1 MLRSLWQKRTWPLWQ
16 KHPKNASLTSPCPIE
31 MGAFLHAIPWE
42 GGQRDGADRLQR
54 VRDLIKM
61 LNAVHFLGPT
71 KGQRGAPADFSSSSS
86 SSVAVGP
93 GLDLRPADLID
104 EIDAAAEWIQ
114 DLVNNGCYR
123 CGFSTRQEAYDE
135 AAKGVVEGLTR
146 VEALLETSGGPFL
159 LGGRMTELDVR
170 LLPTALRFD
179 AAYAPL
185 FRAGSRDERRAFLL
199 GGRMTELDVRLLPT
213 ALRFDAA

>member
-1 MLRSLWQKRTWPLWQ
+1 
-16 KHPKNASLTSPCPIE
+16 
-31 MGAFLHAIPWE
+31 
-42 GGQRDGADRLQR
+42 
-54 VRDLIKM
+54 M

-185 FRAGSRDERRAFLL
+185 FRAGGGQLRLRDFRRLDEWLKHCWRVPGVAATIDLEDAWASYYKQLFPLNPGALVPLFPDPEKDL
-199 GGRMTELDVRLLPT
+199 GLAPQP
-213 ALRFDAA
+213 